1 KRLKRRGPRL
11 TGVSKQRK
19 KANARERNRVSIL
32 NNYIQL
38 LRTLIPEPEKRTTKF
53 DVIIGAA
60 AYISQLTEIL
70 QGDNDTDVR
79 DPEDFG
85 RGSLH
90 LCSISQISLTPILK
104 CITSASFKTTR
115 TEKTLKD
122 KTARVMSTCV
132 PVCKLETPKVPNPLV
147 QGRKRHRRR
156 GPRLTGVSKQR
167 KSANARERNR
177 VRVINNA
184 LEKLRDLIPLLPTE
198 KRPSKIETVR
208 LAALYIHHLT
218 ELL

>member
-1 KRLKRRGPRL
+1 MSSSSEEQLTEDSSQGDTENQSQKRRKVLKRLKRRGPRL

-79 DPEDFG
+79 DAEDFV
-85 RGSLH
+85 
-90 LCSISQISLTPILK
+90 K
-104 CITSASFKTTR
+104 M
-115 TEKTLKD
+115 E
-122 KTARVMSTCV
+122 
-132 PVCKLETPKVPNPLV
+132 
-147 QGRKRHRRR
+147 
-156 GPRLTGVSKQR
+156 
-167 KSANARERNR
+167 
-177 VRVINNA
+177 
-184 LEKLRDLIPLLPTE
+184 
-198 KRPSKIETVR
+198 
-208 LAALYIHHLT
+208 T
-218 ELL
+218 ELN